1 MTRSEVYRG
10 YRSLTT
16 SVSSMLAI
24 LGAVTQPL
32 FVASPDTEL
41 GRYLI
46 FWIGIAAVSAIV
58 VGSEVWWRARRTDS
72 EVLQQMT
79 RLAVEQLSPSLVVG
93 ALLTLCIFQT
103 APQVSWMLPGLWALI
118 FSLGIFAPPAAT
130 TILVGCFVLRLVWSR
145 LSILGARRQRVITV
159 ADGYLFRRWSVDVC
173 GDSVLDVRTD
183 SKPMCFDGSSVK
195 KRTTKWA
202 ERQRAWDGF
211 PMKASTA

>member
-1 MTRSEVYRG
+1 MELLEALTQISEIRQQMTRSEVYRG

-118 FSLGIFAPPAAT
+118 FSLGIFASHRLLPPQSLWVALYYASCGLGCLYWGQGANALSPWQMGICFGGGQLMSAA
-130 TILVGCFVLRLVWSR
+130 ILFWTLERTQSR
-145 LSILGARRQRVITV
+145 CALTEV
-159 ADGYLFRRWSVDVC
+159 
-173 GDSVLDVRTD
+173 
-183 SKPMCFDGSSVK
+183 P
-195 KRTTKWA
+195 
-202 ERQRAWDGF
+202 
-211 PMKASTA
+211 